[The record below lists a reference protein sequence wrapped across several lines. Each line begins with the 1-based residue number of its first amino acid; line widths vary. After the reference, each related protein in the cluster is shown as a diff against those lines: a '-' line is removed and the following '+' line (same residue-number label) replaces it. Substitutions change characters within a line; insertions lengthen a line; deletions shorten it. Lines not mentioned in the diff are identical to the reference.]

1 MNDPARTSTLAE
13 LRSHIWNLAD
23 AICAELTILHTA
35 TLDKHAARRLTTYA
49 ASLARR
55 AEEHAAEQAAQIGQT
70 HAPRGQTLNKPQP
83 D

>member
-1 MNDPARTSTLAE
+1 MNDPARATTLAE

-23 AICAELTILHTA
+23 AICAELTTLHSA

-49 ASLARR
+49 ASLVRR
-55 AEEHAAEQAAQIGQT
+55 AEEHAAEQAAQLDYT
-70 HAPRGQTLNKPQP
+70 HAAPIKPQP

>member
-1 MNDPARTSTLAE
+1 MNDPARTTTLAE

-35 TLDKHAARRLTTYA
+35 TLDKHAARRLATYA

-55 AEEHAAEQAAQIGQT
+55 ADEHAAQLDYT
-70 HAPRGQTLNKPQP
+70 HAAPIKPQP

>member
-1 MNDPARTSTLAE
+1 MNDPARATTLAE

-35 TLDKHAARRLTTYA
+35 TMDKHAARRLTTYA

-55 AEEHAAEQAAQIGQT
+55 ADEHAAEQSARLDQT
-70 HAPRGQTLNKPQP
+70 HAPPIKPQP

>member
-35 TLDKHAARRLTTYA
+35 ALDKHAARRLATYA

-55 AEEHAAEQAAQIGQT
+55 AEEHAAEQAAQHGQE
-70 HAPRGQTLNKPQP
+70 HGQTLNKPQP